1 MWILLGQ
8 GAMHEERGRRDGGRG
23 GSVRKGERETCVC
36 VCVCVAE
43 QHYNDDN
50 NSSVK

>member
-1 MWILLGQ
+1 
-8 GAMHEERGRRDGGRG
+8 MHEERGRRDGGRG
-23 GSVRKGERETCVC
+23 GSVRKGREKHVC